1 MFHRVKCDQCKTMK
15 QSQYHLTMSDASI
28 RNFCTYQCVMSFQSR
43 FSNLPLT
50 LDADQGK
57 EAAPVPTGLPKR
69 VKKSEFSFVINVFK
83 TFFDVPY

>member
-1 MFHRVKCDQCKTMK
+1 MK

-50 LDADQGK
+50 FETNKGDA
-57 EAAPVPTGLPKR
+57 EAPVPTGLPKR
-69 VKKSEFSFVINVFK
+69 VKKSKLILFLSILHE
-83 TFFDVPY
+83 TPP